1 MREAPVA
8 SPSLKHSAALFSVS
22 PSSNVRTGTCQSC
35 SPPVHM
41 PPVPRTVPGTE
52 EMLSQYLSNT
62 GMNTRMDK
70 VKKQVKL
77 PAMREMWV

>member
-1 MREAPVA
+1 
-8 SPSLKHSAALFSVS
+8 
-22 PSSNVRTGTCQSC
+22 
-35 SPPVHM
+35 M